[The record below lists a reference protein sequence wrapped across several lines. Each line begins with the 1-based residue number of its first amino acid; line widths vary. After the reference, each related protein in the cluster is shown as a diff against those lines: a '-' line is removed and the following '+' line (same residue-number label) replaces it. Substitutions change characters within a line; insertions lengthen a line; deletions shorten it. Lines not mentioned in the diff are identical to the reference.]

1 MIKCEVC
8 GGTLSSVTNN
18 LLKCDYCGKLYVQ
31 GDEITEANPEQIY
44 ETANAKAENNTQNSL
59 QEAIVLY
66 TALGTY
72 KDSDIREMQCRRQI
86 EENRI
91 WEQEQELEEQRYR
104 EQQQIKR
111 RKLIQSIRK
120 YVKIAMISCGVA
132 LIVFLSVWGT
142 IKAINNK
149 KQNDYERAQELY
161 VQQQYEESLQIY
173 EKLGNYQDAEQKA
186 EMVRT
191 VYETVKKEY
200 AQGVDYYQKGLY
212 EQAIDQLQT
221 IAGYSDVAD
230 YLSASAEALY
240 QQAEE
245 AMAAGEYSQA
255 QQKCQAIPED
265 SDVATKA
272 KTLALQA
279 EEAAV
284 AKDQETRYQQALS
297 YYNNS
302 DYSNAQAMFINLGD
316 YKDARDYLNQIGNYY
331 YSKVQ
336 EAFEQSDYRTCGEML
351 SYIDS
356 SEKWMDYQRALE
368 LKKNIQAVYRPTVV
382 EEAKNICRSEG
393 QTQMVNYVYDVS
405 YGLFDEQEITALK
418 NECTIHTVRLSELTP
433 YVEDNIRCVSFLKNN
448 KTYTDSL
455 GNTYVDGLV
464 CERIWTGGDGIGIG
478 SKIFS
483 VDQKYEYLYGTV
495 AVQIEGEAHEEDTG
509 SINIYGDGTLLW
521 SDKDINK
528 YTKPHGIEVNIHG
541 VTDLKIEMTVSDYCF
556 NVLLTDITLSE

>member
-368 LKKNIQAVYRPTVV
+368 LKKNIQTVYRPTVV

-393 QTQMVNYVYDVS
+393 QTQMVNYVYDVT
-405 YGLFDEQEITALK
+405 YGLFDEQEIAVLE
-418 NECTIHTVRLSELTP
+418 NECTIHTVKLCDITP
-433 YVEDNIRCVSFLKNN
+433 YAKTGDLSIRNNRKDNLG
-448 KTYTDSL
+448 KTYESVLCVGTEGWTQGSYTYAIDKKYMFLFATMAILENNSL
-455 GNTYVDGLV
+455 GDTSDAK
-464 CERIWTGGDGIGIG
+464 ITIFGDG
-478 SKIFS
+478 K
-483 VDQKYEYLYGTV
+483 
-495 AVQIEGEAHEEDTG
+495 
-509 SINIYGDGTLLW
+509 LLW
-521 SDKDINK
+521 ESTEINM
-528 YTKPHGIEVNIHG
+528 YTKPSSISVRIEN
-541 VTDLKIEMTVSDYCF
+541 VTDLEIQINNRDVILADG
-556 NVLLTDITLSE
+556 ILSE

>member
-368 LKKNIQAVYRPTVV
+368 LKKNIQTVYRPTVV

-393 QTQMVNYVYDVS
+393 QTQMVNYVYDVT

-433 YVEDNIRCVSFLKNN
+433 YVEESTSRLDFISSSYEDNM
-448 KTYTDSL
+448 
-455 GNTYVDGLV
+455 GNTYSDGL
-464 CERIWTGGDGIGIG
+464 RGDYCPSHMPKG
-478 SKIFS
+478 SKTFAI
-483 VDQKYEYLYGTV
+483 DKQYQYLYGTV
-495 AVQIEGEAHEEDTG
+495 AARPYSHVTDESKGF
-509 SINIYGDGTLLW
+509 INIYGDGNLIW
-521 SDKDINK
+521 SANIDR
-528 YTKPHGIEVNIHG
+528 YTKPYDVEVNIG
-541 VTDLKIEMTVSDYCF
+541 EVTDLKIEIYTNYDSIS
-556 NVLLTDITLSE
+556 VLFANIILSE